1 MSSDLVESKSVYLK
15 KLNVSFNMFCDL
27 MKIFEFLLAA
37 YPNEFLDTST
47 LNYSRFCN
55 FLKNLSS
62 RILETTYLD
71 NLMKIFEKTKTSNN
85 NNNIS

>member
-1 MSSDLVESKSVYLK
+1 MNYSAHTEILESKSVYLK
-15 KLNVSFNMFCDL
+15 KLSFSYNMLCDL

-37 YPNEFLDTST
+37 YPNEFYDLTT

-62 RILETTYLD
+62 RILEKNYIGQ
-71 NLMKIFEKTKTSNN
+71 LMKIFEKSK
-85 NNNIS
+85 ISI